1 MEKKNARYEVVGFA
15 EVQQVGSPYKR
26 TMKVIEPAMT
36 REDANLL
43 FDIMV
48 EDESMVQ
55 GVTVVDLSNGSVV
68 RDSMDINEHPL

>member
-1 MEKKNARYEVVGFA
+1 
-15 EVQQVGSPYKR
+15 
-26 TMKVIEPAMT
+26 MT